1 MSVRVEVGSLTGAST
16 SVKFS
21 APSLCRMRNRSSPPT
36 TACSTEYSTS
46 SRRGHTGDELGVP
59 VGGVGVA
66 DLEVT
71 ALPAAMMT
79 YLSLRVRP
87 TASQNCSSGSW

>member
-1 MSVRVEVGSLTGAST
+1 MQDQEPVLAADHGMLDGVFDQLAARPHGG
-16 SVKFS
+16 
-21 APSLCRMRNRSSPPT
+21 
-36 TACSTEYSTS
+36 
-46 SRRGHTGDELGVP
+46 ELGLP

-66 DLEVT
+66 DLDVT

-87 TASQNCSSGSW
+87 IASQNFSSGSW